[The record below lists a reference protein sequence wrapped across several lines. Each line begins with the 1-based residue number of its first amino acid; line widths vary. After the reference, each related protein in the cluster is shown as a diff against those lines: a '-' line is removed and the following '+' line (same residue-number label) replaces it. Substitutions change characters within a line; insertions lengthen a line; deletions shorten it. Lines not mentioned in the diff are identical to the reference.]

1 MRIYLDTCCYN
12 RPYDNDVQLMVRLEA
27 QCKLHIQSMVK
38 AGLIT
43 LVSSYMLLYEC
54 EHIPYEIRHT
64 NISNYIS
71 QYAKVHVGTDVLP
84 EIERMAEN
92 IMETGVKFKDACHVA
107 SAIFAG
113 CKYFI
118 STDKRLLKYK
128 SEEIELITP
137 IEFVSRWEGDGH
149 DT

>member
-27 QCKLHIQSMVK
+27 QCKLHVQSMVK
-38 AGLIT
+38 DGLLM
-43 LVSSYMLLYEC
+43 LVSSYMLTYEC
-54 EHIPYEIRHT
+54 EHIPYEIRRRT
-64 NISNYIS
+64 ISGYIR
-71 QYAKVHVGTDVLP
+71 QYSKVYIGIDLLP
-84 EIERMAEN
+84 QIESMADE

-113 CKYFI
+113 CEYFI

-128 SEEIELITP
+128 STEIKLITP
-137 IEFVSRWEGDGH
+137 IEFVSRLEGDIH
-149 DT
+149 DG